1 MRRIRRAAN
10 KETVQRKQ
18 STPTSDLAHI
28 SLSFSAFCILVI
40 QSSFLVKKQK
50 VILDTGL
57 GGERGGGEEKT
68 WWENSNLPDTHS
80 SFSPRKQKLLW
91 QEGCHAENK
100 CVFVIIRIS
109 PLAKK
114 HTDPATKGF
123 KFPNGYG
130 YTELSLLYS
139 QNFDI
144 LSGIHFMDCLTRV
157 QRDCC
162 CDASVPSDAC
172 PEYAVR
178 IVALFIH
185 TDSRTTKIL
194 GALCF
199 TAGNQILPHLPW
211 IFP

>member
-1 MRRIRRAAN
+1 M
-10 KETVQRKQ
+10 
-18 STPTSDLAHI
+18 SDLAHI
-28 SLSFSAFCILVI
+28 SLSFSAFCVLVI

-50 VILDTGL
+50 VILDTGWV
-57 GGERGGGEEKT
+57 GVGRWGRVVGGGEEKT

-123 KFPNGYG
+123 KFPDRYG

-157 QRDCC
+157 RRDCC

-178 IVALFIH
+178 IVALFIR
-185 TDSRTTKIL
+185 TDSHTTKIL

-199 TAGNQILPHLPW
+199 TAGYKLLLRLPW
-211 IFP
+211 SFP

>member
-1 MRRIRRAAN
+1 M
-10 KETVQRKQ
+10 
-18 STPTSDLAHI
+18 
-28 SLSFSAFCILVI
+28 VI

-91 QEGCHAENK
+91 QWGCHAENK

-123 KFPNGYG
+123 KFQKRYG

-157 QRDCC
+157 RCDRC
-162 CDASVPSDAC
+162 CDVSVPSVAC
-172 PEYAVR
+172 SEYGVR
-178 IVALFIH
+178 IVALFVY
-185 TDSRTTKIL
+185 TDSHTSKIL
-194 GALCF
+194 SATCF
-199 TAGNQILPHLPW
+199 TAGTKYFLTCLEFFLKFPALILDSPW
-211 IFP
+211 HVRTWRD